1 MAALKI
7 HILLFHSETPAW
19 IFFYRII
26 FVKKEQRNEEMFL
39 FSIFDKWSQTLTR
52 RLQVGYSPTGAG
64 AETLTLTYN
73 IYINT
78 HVLQWHETL
87 VMSDTSMLQHSYS
100 LTINVIV

>member
-1 MAALKI
+1 M
-7 HILLFHSETPAW
+7 
-19 IFFYRII
+19 
-26 FVKKEQRNEEMFL
+26 KKEQRNEEMFL

-78 HVLQWHETL
+78 HVLQ
-87 VMSDTSMLQHSYS
+87 
-100 LTINVIV
+100 